1 MRKNRGRL
9 KKQQESEN
17 KMKNI
22 IKNKKLKSYF
32 KNNTVD

>member
-22 IKNKKLKSYF
+22 KKNKKLKLYF